1 MAKRPV
7 PMPDYDPT
15 MRFTKQELMDCSGL
29 SSKTFDM
36 IRKAAR
42 VKGPS
47 HGALSWEFTAD
58 QLVILIQ
65 RAESG
70 TFTERGGPAGVAWR
84 RLLAGEVVED
94 HTDTDDEE

>member
-7 PMPDYDPT
+7 PMPNYDPS
-15 MRFTKQELMDCSGL
+15 MRFTKQELMEVSGL

-42 VKGPS
+42 VKGPI

-58 QLVILIQ
+58 ELAILVL

-84 RLLAGEVVED
+84 RLLAGEDLSAKSPEED
-94 HTDTDDEE
+94 E